1 MNILIKYLYWQLIIT
16 PKKVLSIVRN
26 YLSFGLEFFSI
37 GETLRSLFSPWRRY
51 LWDYGRGFDIARYF
65 EVFLSNIITRLIG
78 FIMRLFLI
86 ATFLIYEVI
95 ILVLGIVLFFASIV
109 YPFLFVWAIIYGFKY
124 L

>member
-16 PKKVLSIVRN
+16 PKKVLSIIRN

-65 EVFLSNIITRLIG
+65 EVFLSNIITRVIG

-86 ATFLIYEVI
+86 VAFLLYEVI
-95 ILVLGIVLFFASIV
+95 ILVLGTILFLASII
-109 YPFLFVWAIIYGFKY
+109 YPFFFIWAIIYGFKY